1 MFTEYQDFTGHVAE
15 CLCRTKNPQMDLSF
29 NNCFNDDERDLESLS
44 ENDSAD
50 SRIYCPHCREKVHRS
65 TFYRHK
71 TKYLEEPSESIF
83 NGEFNDGEFAN
94 CHRKPEPLESLA
106 VSGADLEMFDAEFDE
121 SGRECRQ
128 NSEFLDENND
138 VCAHYH
144 DQDVNEA
151 GTQCDVCS

>member
-1 MFTEYQDFTGHVAE
+1 MNVIWNH
-15 CLCRTKNPQMDLSF
+15 CLKMIVQTVGYIALIAAK
-29 NNCFNDDERDLESLS
+29 
-44 ENDSAD
+44 
-50 SRIYCPHCREKVHRS
+50 KVHRS